1 MYLVLSRDPNNL
13 VMKVNRVISDIERD
27 ELTIRTLKE
36 SHTQPEPFKVVP
48 IWKKELVTHSDE
60 FTVTKGWKTTSG
72 TTTETTSHI
81 VEKFEAFINPG
92 LYKKQI
98 QNHELSVLSRAAEDV
113 ACTLSLALSRQT
125 LAGIITIIVGTV
137 GVVLASSV
145 INYNPILGTIIL
157 VLIGVSSFLLY
168 LHFETQQDKKNI
180 ARIER
185 FGVQENLFRDH
196 PENLVESVRLI
207 RLLEDEANESFFKN
221 IIKMA
226 ITAPKKAIQATSAL
240 VKKRLP
246 EGSEARR
253 NYLAMLKDAY
263 DQAE

>member
-13 VMKVNRVISDIERD
+13 VMKVNKVISDIERN

-36 SHTQPEPFKVVP
+36 SHTQPDPFKVVP
-48 IWKKELVTHSDE
+48 IWKKELVTRSDE

-92 LYKKQI
+92 LYKKQL
-98 QNHELSVLSRAAEDV
+98 QKPELNILSQAAEDI
-113 ACTLSLALSRQT
+113 ACTLSLALSRLS
-125 LAGIITIIVGTV
+125 LAGIITIALGTV
-137 GVVLASSV
+137 AAGITLYKTQHKPVLGV
-145 INYNPILGTIIL
+145 IIL
-157 VLIGVSSFLLY
+157 VLIGVSSLALY
-168 LHFETQQDKKNI
+168 LYFDSQEDKKNI
-180 ARIER
+180 AKIER
-185 FGVQENLFRDH
+185 LGVQENLFRDH

-207 RLLEDEANESFFKN
+207 KLLENEANESVFKN

-226 ITAPKKAIQATSAL
+226 ITAPKKAIQATTAL